1 MTGTASNVSIH
12 ISRQDIQG
20 DVVPLT
26 TLSRNSLQEILRNFL
41 ARSFQRFDEN
51 DALIRLR
58 SLCVEALYP
67 EWHIVVKG
75 AVDDKLYYSVGSA
88 VGGEK

>member
-26 TLSRNSLQEILRNFL
+26 TLSRNSLQKILRNFL
-41 ARSFQRFDEN
+41 TRPFQRFDEN
-51 DALIRLR
+51 DAFIWLR

-67 EWHIVVKG
+67 EWHLVVNG
-75 AVDDKLYYSVGSA
+75 AVDDKLYYSVRPG